1 MVSVPPDDPRV
12 PDIWRF
18 RMEDLTRILDHL
30 DLVEA
35 AGPGLEGVTLQVRLI
50 PSIPPTPG
58 EHHLP
63 SSQATQAI
71 STCANAS

>member
-35 AGPGLEGVTLQVRLI
+35 AGPGLARMFHG
-50 PSIPPTPG
+50 SPG
-58 EHHLP
+58 EGGG
-63 SSQATQAI
+63 AGVA
-71 STCANAS
+71 ASGG